1 MRPASDHSRRSSC
14 LGASSRSRP
23 CLARRWAKCRSTCSL
38 RGTAHEMSS
47 NRIMRGLLVLAAA
60 GLAGCGSST
69 PPPAPVTFNK
79 DIAPI
84 VFANCAS
91 CHRPGGVAP
100 FSLLTYAEAAEQA
113 EAIAAETLNGH
124 MPPWLPAPGE
134 PIVGERRLRPDQ
146 IGAIQRWVKGGSV
159 EGAATDR
166 PTPPTFPDGWE
177 LGTPDIVATT
187 DRPYIVKAGSDDVY
201 RNLVLKVPL
210 SEGVFVRA
218 VEFRTNGA
226 PIHHAVIRVDR
237 TSTSRRRDGQ
247 DGQPGFDGMS
257 ISVRDPDG
265 QFIGWAPGR
274 GPILSSDG
282 MAWRLERGSDLIV
295 ELHVI
300 DTKEATPLKPS
311 VGLFLTKTPPRQR
324 PITVRMASKAIDIP
338 AGKADYVVT
347 DDYELPS
354 NVTVLSVYPHAHYL
368 GREMRTTATLPDGST
383 KTLLH
388 IPHWNFHWQQDY
400 RYVTPIRLPRGTKLS
415 MRYTFDNSAGNP
427 HNPNK
432 PTVKVQGGPRAVDEM
447 AEFSLQL
454 LTESAND
461 ALRLLQ
467 DFDRKDKLANVALGE
482 IHTRDKPDNAEA
494 RGLLGGAY
502 VEVGRFADAI
512 PHLEAALRLGDKS
525 SGTHNYLG
533 VAAMSSGRLQESLPH
548 FRRAVAAAPKDEV
561 MHFNLGTAL
570 SGLNRAAEAEAAFK
584 RSIAVNPEYADAHQ
598 NLAALLLSKGRIKE
612 ALAHFERV
620 VDLNPD
626 SAISHSNLGGALASA
641 GRFSDAMRH
650 VRRALEIDPTYAPA
664 LDNLRKLQR
673 MGIR

>member
-1 MRPASDHSRRSSC
+1 
-14 LGASSRSRP
+14 
-23 CLARRWAKCRSTCSL
+23 
-38 RGTAHEMSS
+38 MSS
-47 NRIMRGLLVLAAA
+47 NQIMRGLLVVVLA
-60 GLAGCGSST
+60 GVAGCGDST
-69 PPPAPVTFNK
+69 PAPAPSPVTFNK

-84 VFANCAS
+84 VFSNCAP

-113 EAIAAETLNGH
+113 EAIADETSKGH
-124 MPPWLPAPGE
+124 MPPWLPAHGE
-134 PIVGERRLRPDQ
+134 PIVGERRLRPEQ
-146 IGAIQRWVKGGSV
+146 IDAIQRWVKGGSL
-159 EGAATDR
+159 EGAAADR

-177 LGTPDIVATT
+177 LGTPDIVVSTE
-187 DRPYIVKAGSDDVY
+187 RPYVVKAGSDDVY

-237 TSTSRRRDGQ
+237 TSASRRHDGE

-257 ISVRDPDG
+257 FTVRDPDG

-274 GPILSSDG
+274 GPIVSPEG
-282 MAWRLERGSDLIV
+282 MAWRLERGSDLVV

-300 DTKEATPLKPS
+300 DSKAATPLKPS

-347 DDYELPS
+347 DEYELPS

-368 GREMRTTATLPDGST
+368 GHEMRATATLPDGSV

-415 MRYTFDNSAGNP
+415 MRYTFDNSSGNP
-427 HNPNK
+427 DNPNK
-432 PTVKVQGGPRAVDEM
+432 PPVKVLGGPRAVDEM

-454 LTESAND
+454 LTESTSD
-461 ALRLLQ
+461 AVRLLQ

-482 IHTRDKPDNAEA
+482 IRTRDKPDNAEA
-494 RGLLGGAY
+494 QGFLGGAY

-512 PHLEAALRLGDKS
+512 PHLESALRLGDKS
-525 SGTHNYLG
+525 AGIHNYLG
-533 VAAMSSGRLQESLPH
+533 AATMSLGRLPEAVAH
-548 FRRAVAAAPKDEV
+548 FRRAAAAAPRDEV

-570 SGLNRAAEAEAAFK
+570 SGLNRDAEAEAAFK
-584 RSIAVNPEYADAHQ
+584 RSIAANPEFADPHQ
-598 NLAALLLSKGRIKE
+598 NLAALLLSKGRVKE
-612 ALAHFERV
+612 ALPHFQRA

-626 SAISHSNLGGALASA
+626 SAVSHSNLGGALASA
-641 GRFSDAMRH
+641 GRFSEALSH
-650 VRRALEIDPTYAPA
+650 IRRALEIDPAYAPA
-664 LDNLRKLQR
+664 LDNLQRLQR

>member
-1 MRPASDHSRRSSC
+1 
-14 LGASSRSRP
+14 
-23 CLARRWAKCRSTCSL
+23 
-38 RGTAHEMSS
+38 MSS
-47 NRIMRGLLVLAAA
+47 NELMRGLLVSCAA
-60 GLAGCGSST
+60 GTFAVLTIAGAAGCGKST
-69 PPPAPVTFNK
+69 PPPVPVTFNK

-84 VFANCAS
+84 VFANCAP

-113 EAIAAETLNGH
+113 EAIAAETSTGH
-124 MPPWLPAPGE
+124 MPPWLPARGE
-134 PIVGERRLRPDQ
+134 FPIVGERRLRPEQ
-146 IGAIQRWVKGGSV
+146 INAIQRWVKEGAV
-159 EGAATDR
+159 EGAAADR
-166 PTPPTFPDGWE
+166 PTPPAFPDGWE
-177 LGTPDIVATT
+177 LGTPDIVVST
-187 DRPYIVKAGSDDVY
+187 DRPYVVKAGSDDVY

-210 SEGVFVRA
+210 TEGVFVRA

-237 TSTSRRRDGQ
+237 TSASRRHDGE

-257 ISVRDPDG
+257 FSVTDPDG

-274 GPILSSDG
+274 GPIVSPEG
-282 MAWRLERGSDLIV
+282 MAWRLERGSDLVV

-300 DTKEATPLKPS
+300 DSKEPTPLKPS

-347 DDYELPS
+347 DDYELPA

-368 GREMRTTATLPDGST
+368 GREMRTTATLPDGSV

-400 RYVTPIRLPRGTKLS
+400 RYVTPIRLPRGTRLS
-415 MRYTFDNSAGNP
+415 MRYTFDNSSGNP

-432 PTVKVQGGPRAVDEM
+432 PPVKVQGGPRAVDEM

-454 LTESAND
+454 LTESASD

-482 IHTRDKPDNAEA
+482 IRTRDKPDDAEA
-494 RGLLGGAY
+494 QGFLGGAY
-502 VEVGRFADAI
+502 VEVGRFAEGI
-512 PHLEAALRLGDKS
+512 THLEAALRLGDKS
-525 SGTHNYLG
+525 SGIYNYLG
-533 VAAMSSGRLQESLPH
+533 AATLSLGRQPEAVAH
-548 FRRAVAAAPKDEV
+548 FRRAVAAAPRDEV

-570 SGLNRAAEAEAAFK
+570 SGLNRFAEAEAAFK
-584 RSIAVNPEYADAHQ
+584 RSIAVNPEYPDPHQ
-598 NLAALLLSKGRIKE
+598 NLAALLLSTGRVKE
-612 ALAHFERV
+612 ALPHFQRAVE
-620 VDLNPD
+620 LNPN

-641 GRFSDAMRH
+641 GRLAEAMPH
-650 VRRALEIDPTYAPA
+650 IRRALEIDPSYAPA

>member
-1 MRPASDHSRRSSC
+1 
-14 LGASSRSRP
+14 
-23 CLARRWAKCRSTCSL
+23 
-38 RGTAHEMSS
+38 MSS
-47 NRIMRGLLVLAAA
+47 NQLMRGLLLVSLA
-60 GLAGCGSST
+60 GLAGCGGST

-84 VFANCAS
+84 VFSNCAS

-113 EAIAAETLNGH
+113 EAIAAETSRGH
-124 MPPWLPAPGE
+124 MPPWLPARGE
-134 PIVGERRLRPDQ
+134 FPIVGERRLLPEQ
-146 IGAIQRWVKGGSV
+146 IDAIQRWVKGGAV
-159 EGAATDR
+159 EGAPADL
-166 PTPPTFPDGWE
+166 PTPPRFLDGWE
-177 LGTPDIVATT
+177 HGTPDIVVSTE
-187 DRPYIVKAGSDDVY
+187 RPYIVKAGSDDVY

-210 SEGVFVRA
+210 TEGVFVRA

-237 TSTSRRRDGQ
+237 TSASRRHDGE

-257 ISVRDPDG
+257 FSVTDPDG

-274 GPILSSDG
+274 GPIVSPEG
-282 MAWRLERGSDLIV
+282 MAWRLERGADLVV

-300 DTKEATPLKPS
+300 DSKEATPLKPS

-368 GREMRTTATLPDGST
+368 ATEMRTTATLPDGSV

-388 IPHWNFHWQQDY
+388 IPHWDFHWQQDY
-400 RYVTPIRLPRGTKLS
+400 RYATPIRLPRGTKLS

-432 PTVKVQGGPRAVDEM
+432 PPVKVQGGPRAVDEM

-454 LTESAND
+454 LTESASE
-461 ALRLLQ
+461 AMRLLQ

-482 IHTRDKPDNAEA
+482 IRTRDKPDNAEA
-494 RGLLGGAY
+494 RGFLGGAY
-502 VEVGRFADAI
+502 VEVGRFAEAI

-525 SGTHNYLG
+525 SGVHNYLG
-533 VAAMSSGRLQESLPH
+533 AAAMSMGRLPEAVAH
-548 FRRAVAAAPKDEV
+548 FRRAAAAAPRDEV

-570 SGLNRAAEAEAAFK
+570 SDQNRVAEAEAAFK
-584 RSIAVNPEYADAHQ
+584 RSIAANPEYADAHR
-598 NLAALLLSKGRIKE
+598 NLAGMLLSKGRVKE
-612 ALAHFERV
+612 ALPHFQRAL
-620 VDLNPD
+620 DLSPD
-626 SAISHSNLGGALASA
+626 SAVSHNNLGGALASA
-641 GRFSDAMRH
+641 GRFSEAMPH
-650 VRRALEIDPTYAPA
+650 VRRALEIDPSYAPA

>member
-1 MRPASDHSRRSSC
+1 
-14 LGASSRSRP
+14 
-23 CLARRWAKCRSTCSL
+23 
-38 RGTAHEMSS
+38 MSS
-47 NRIMRGLLVLAAA
+47 NQIMRGFVVVA
-60 GLAGCGSST
+60 LAGVVGCGDST

-113 EAIAAETLNGH
+113 EAIATETSNGH
-124 MPPWLPAPGE
+124 MPPWLPARGE
-134 PIVGERRLRPDQ
+134 FPIVGERRLRPEQLD
-146 IGAIQRWVKGGSV
+146 AIQRWVKEGAV
-159 EGAATDR
+159 EGAAADR
-166 PTPPTFPDGWE
+166 PIPPRFPDGWE
-177 LGTPDIVATT
+177 LGSPDIVVSPE
-187 DRPYIVKAGSDDVY
+187 RPYVVKAGSDDVY

-210 SEGVFVRA
+210 NEGVFVRA

-237 TSTSRRRDGQ
+237 TSASRRHDGE

-257 ISVRDPDG
+257 FSVTDPDG

-274 GPILSSDG
+274 GPIVSPEG
-282 MAWRLERGSDLIV
+282 MAWRLERGSDLVV

-300 DTKEATPLKPS
+300 DSEEATPLKPS

-347 DDYELPS
+347 DEYELPA

-368 GREMRTTATLPDGST
+368 GREMRTTATLPDGSV

-400 RYVTPIRLPRGTKLS
+400 RYVTPVRLPRGTRLS
-415 MRYTFDNSAGNP
+415 MRYTFDNSSGNP

-432 PTVKVQGGPRAVDEM
+432 PPVKVQGGPRAVDEM

-454 LTESAND
+454 LTESSSD

-482 IHTRDKPDNAEA
+482 IRTRDKPDDAEA
-494 RGLLGGAY
+494 RGFLGGAY
-502 VEVGRFADAI
+502 VEVGRFAEGI
-512 PHLEAALRLGDKS
+512 THLEAALRLGEKS
-525 SGTHNYLG
+525 SGIHNYLG
-533 VAAMSSGRLQESLPH
+533 AAAMSLGQLPEAVAH
-548 FRRAVAAAPKDEV
+548 FRRAVAAAPRDEV

-570 SGLNRAAEAEAAFK
+570 SGLNRSAEAEAAFK
-584 RSIAVNPEYADAHQ
+584 RSIAVNPEYADPHQ
-598 NLAALLLSKGRIKE
+598 NLAALLLSKGRIKD
-612 ALAHFERV
+612 ALPHFQRAVEI
-620 VDLNPD
+620 NPD
-626 SAISHSNLGGALASA
+626 SAVSHNNLGGALASA
-641 GRFSDAMRH
+641 GRFADAVPH
-650 VRRALEIDPTYAPA
+650 IRRALEIDPSYAPA
-664 LDNLRKLQR
+664 LDNLRRLQR
-673 MGIR
+673 MGIGRN